1 MRIVR
6 LLFVLTLVCAPLAR
20 AGEAIVV
27 AFDGACIPTQYA
39 DAQGRAAGIYPAIVG
54 AAFARIGAPARLEVQ
69 PFRRAMAGLRE
80 GTLAGGAVVMTAE
93 RQAPA
98 AFSAPYFTETVGVYT
113 RGDDATLRSV
123 RQLRGKRVGVIR
135 GWSYGA
141 EFDAA
146 REAGAFTVEEVDTDL
161 ANFRK
166 LALGRVDAVMAT
178 TAAGEL
184 LRRLP
189 GFALF
194 STPLRPILAVP
205 IRLAINRNDA
215 RRDLLARFDRAIEQ
229 MRKSGEIDAIAAA
242 ETARAARVQA
252 AQAR

>member
-1 MRIVR
+1 MRIVW
-6 LLFVLTLVCAPLAR
+6 LLFVLTLFGAPLAR
-20 AGEAIVV
+20 AGDVIVV

-39 DAQGRAAGIYPAIVG
+39 NAQGRAAGIYPAIVG
-54 AAFARIGAPARLEVQ
+54 AALEKIGMPARLEVQ
-69 PFRRAMAGLRE
+69 PFRRAMAGLGE
-80 GTLAGGAVVMTAE
+80 ASLAGGAVVLTPE
-93 RQAPA
+93 RHALA

-113 RGDDATLRSV
+113 RGGAPLRSV
-123 RQLRGKRVGVIR
+123 EQLRGKRVGVIR

-146 REAGAFTVEEVDTDL
+146 RAANAFVVEEVDTDL

-189 GFALF
+189 RFALF
-194 STPLRPILAVP
+194 ATPGRPIMAVP

-215 RRDLLARFDRAIEQ
+215 RRSLLARFDRAIEQ
-229 MRKSGEIDAIAAA
+229 MRRSGEIDAIAAA